1 MITAADT
8 ELSQPARR
16 RTQARTGAPRHAA
29 IRAPLSPGLMAV
41 TRRTGCMVECE
52 RTRLPNL
59 QARTPNGGMRQ
70 ICHGIGFRPLNP

>member
-41 TRRTGCMVECE
+41 TRCAGVEGE
-52 RTRLPNL
+52 RTRLQSL
-59 QARTPNGGMRQ
+59 QARTPNGGMRR
-70 ICHGIGFRPLNP
+70 ICHGIGFSLFNP